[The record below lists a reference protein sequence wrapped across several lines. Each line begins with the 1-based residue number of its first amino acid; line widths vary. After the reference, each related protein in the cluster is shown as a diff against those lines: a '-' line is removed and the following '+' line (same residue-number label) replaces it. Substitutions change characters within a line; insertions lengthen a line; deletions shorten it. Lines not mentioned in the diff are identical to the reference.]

1 MKFNESW
8 LREWV
13 NPAVSTDE
21 LAHQITMAG
30 LEVDD
35 VLPVAGS
42 FTGVKVGQ
50 VVECGQHPDADK
62 LRVTKVDIGA
72 EELLDIVCGASNC
85 RQGIKVAVATVGAVL
100 PGDFKIKKAKLRGQ
114 PSHGMLC
121 SFTELGID
129 VESDGIMELAF
140 DAPIGTDFREFLG
153 LDDVTI
159 DVDLTANR
167 ADCFSVRGMAREVGV
182 LNRADIT
189 EPSSEAV
196 VANVDD
202 VISIDVKAP
211 AACPRY
217 LGRVIK
223 NVNVNAETPLWM
235 QEKLRRCGIRSID
248 PVVDITNFVLLEQG
262 QPMHAFDLAK
272 IDGGIVVRMAEQDEK
287 LTLLDGTEAKLNSD
301 TLVVADHTKALAIAG
316 IFGGQ
321 DSGVSTESGKE
332 TKDVLLEC
340 AFFAPDHIR
349 GRARSYGLHTD
360 SSMRFERGVDY
371 ALQASAMERATAL
384 LVEICG
390 GDVAPVVTV
399 ESASDLPTPNKVAL
413 RRTKLDNLL
422 GHHISDSDVI
432 EILERLGMTVETLL
446 VDGKAEGWAAV
457 APTWRF
463 DIAIEQDL
471 IEEVGRI
478 YGYDNIPNQ
487 APIAALSMNDHKEA
501 NLPLKRVR
509 NLLVDRGFQEAITY
523 SFVEPEQQKL
533 IVPDVEPLILPF
545 PISVEMSAMRLGL
558 IQGLLNTVVHN
569 QKRQQPRV
577 RLFEYGLRFIPCE
590 SAENG
595 MRQEPMLAGV
605 ISGARSEEHWD
616 IETNTVDFFDLK
628 GDLEAVLELSANDNA
643 YSFTSVSHPA
653 LHPGQ
658 SAAIIVDAGLET
670 EKVVGV
676 IGTVHPELERKFG
689 LNGRTV
695 VFEIEWSAID
705 TRVIPE
711 AVGLSKFPAN
721 RRDIAVVVDD
731 SIASDDV
738 VSACLANGGEL
749 LTGAK
754 LFDVYQGKGVEEGK
768 KSLAIALSLQSV
780 ERTLEDADIAT
791 SVDAIV
797 SALSEQ
803 FGASLRD

>member
-1 MKFNESW
+1 MKFSESW

-13 NPAVSTDE
+13 SPAVTTDE
-21 LAHQITMAG
+21 LTHQITMAG

-35 VLPVAGS
+35 VLPVAGE

-50 VVECGQHPDADK
+50 VVECAQHPDADK
-62 LRVTKVDIGA
+62 LRVTKVDVGE

-129 VESDGIMELAF
+129 VESDGIMELAE
-140 DAPIGTDFREFLG
+140 DAVIGTNFREFLN
-153 LDDVTI
+153 LDDVTV

-167 ADCFSVRGMAREVGV
+167 ADCFSIRGLAREVGV
-182 LNRADIT
+182 LNRADVT
-189 EPSSEAV
+189 EPMAKGVTPSIDDV
-196 VANVDD
+196 VA
-202 VISIDVKAP
+202 IDVQAP

-217 LGRVIK
+217 LGRVVK
-223 NVNVNAETPLWM
+223 NVNVQAQTPLWM

-248 PVVDITNFVLLEQG
+248 PVVDITNYVLLEQG

-272 IDGGIVVRMAEQDEK
+272 IDGGIVVRLAEQGEK
-287 LTLLDGTEAKLNSD
+287 LTLLDGTEAELNAD
-301 TLVVADHTKALAIAG
+301 TLVVADHNKALAIAG
-316 IFGGQ
+316 IFGGEG
-321 DSGVSTESGKE
+321 SGVSSE

-371 ALQASAMERATAL
+371 ALQASAMERATEL

-390 GDVAPVVTV
+390 GEVAPVVAV
-399 ESASDLPTPNKVAL
+399 ESATDLPTPNTVTL

-422 GHHISDSDVI
+422 GHSISDADVV
-432 EILERLGMTVETLL
+432 EILQRLGLTVEVT
-446 VDGKAEGWAAV
+446 DEGWSAT

-471 IEEVGRI
+471 VEEVGRI
-478 YGYDNIPNQ
+478 YGYNNIPNQ

-509 NLLVDRGFQEAITY
+509 NLLVDRGYHEAITY

-533 IVPDVEPLILPF
+533 VVPGIEPLVLPN
-545 PISVEMSAMRLGL
+545 PISADMSAMRLGL

-577 RLFEYGLRFIPCE
+577 RLFEYGLRFIPE
-590 SAENG
+590 ATAENG

-605 ISGARSEEHWD
+605 ISGTRGEEHWNM
-616 IETNTVDFFDLK
+616 ETATVDFFDLK
-628 GDLEAVLELSANDNA
+628 GDLEAILELTANGKA
-643 YSFTSVSHPA
+643 YSFTAVKHPA

-658 SAAIIVDAGLET
+658 SAAVILDGEVI
-670 EKVVGV
+670 GV

-689 LNGRTV
+689 LNGRMV

-705 TRVIPE
+705 SRVIPE
-711 AVGLSKFPAN
+711 AVSLSKFPSN
-721 RRDIAVVVDD
+721 RRDIALVVDD
-731 SIASDDV
+731 SVASGDIV
-738 VSACLANGGEL
+738 NACRAAGGEL
-749 LTGAK
+749 LKDAK
-754 LFDVYQGKGVEEGK
+754 LFDVYVGKGVEEGK
-768 KSLAIALSLQSV
+768 KSLAIALSLQSL
-780 ERTLEDADIAT
+780 ERTLEEADIVSA
-791 SVDAIV
+791 VDAIV
-797 SALSEQ
+797 SAVGEQ
-803 FGASLRD
+803 YGAALRD

>member
-1 MKFNESW
+1 MKFSESW

-13 NPAVSTDE
+13 NPAVTTDE
-21 LAHQITMAG
+21 LTHQITMAG

-35 VLPVAGS
+35 VLPVAGT
-42 FTGVKVGQ
+42 FNGVKVGH

-62 LRVTKVDIGA
+62 LRVTKVDVG
-72 EELLDIVCGASNC
+72 EEALLDIVCGAANC
-85 RQGIKVAVATVGAVL
+85 RQGLKVAVATVGAVL

-129 VESDGIMELAF
+129 VESDGIMELAI
-140 DAPIGTDFREFLG
+140 DAPIGMDFRDFLA
-153 LDDVTI
+153 LNDVTV
-159 DVDLTANR
+159 DVDLTSNR
-167 ADCFSVRGMAREVGV
+167 ADCFSIRGMAREVGV
-182 LNRADIT
+182 LNRADVT
-189 EPSSEAV
+189 EPS
-196 VANVDD
+196 VAPVAP
-202 VISIDVKAP
+202 SIDDTVAIEVKAP

-217 LGRVIK
+217 LGRVVK
-223 NVNVNAETPLWM
+223 NVNVQAKTPLWM

-272 IDGGIVVRMAEQDEK
+272 IDGGIVVRLAEQGEK
-287 LTLLDGTEAKLNSD
+287 ITLLDGSEAELNAD
-301 TLVVADHTKALAIAG
+301 TLVVADHNKALAIAG
-316 IFGGQ
+316 IFGGEE
-321 DSGVSTESGKE
+321 SGVTSE

-371 ALQASAMERATAL
+371 ALQVNAMERATEL

-390 GDVAPVVTV
+390 GEVAPVVAV
-399 ESASDLPTPNKVAL
+399 ESEAELPKPNKVAL

-422 GHHISDSDVI
+422 GHHIADSDVV
-432 EILERLGMTVETLL
+432 EILERLGMTVETT
-446 VDGKAEGWAAV
+446 AEGWVAV

-471 IEEVGRI
+471 VEEVGRI

-487 APIAALSMNDHKEA
+487 NPAAALKMHDHQEA
-501 NLPLKRVR
+501 NIPLKRVR
-509 NLLVDRGFQEAITY
+509 DLLVDRGYHEAITY

-533 IVPDVEPLILPF
+533 VVPGVDALILPN
-545 PISVEMSAMRLGL
+545 PISAEMSAMRLGL

-577 RLFEYGLRFIPCE
+577 RLFEYGLRFIPCDT
-590 SAENG
+590 AENG

-605 ISGARSEEHWD
+605 IAGTRSEEHWNID
-616 IETNTVDFFDLK
+616 TNTVDFFDLK
-628 GDLEAVLELSANDNA
+628 GDVEAILELSANDKA
-643 YSFTSVSHPA
+643 YSFVAAKHPA

-658 SAAIIVDAGLET
+658 SAAIVVDGKEI
-670 EKVVGV
+670 GV

-689 LNGRTV
+689 LNGRTI
-695 VFEIEWSAID
+695 VFEIEWSAIN
-705 TRVIPE
+705 RKVIPE
-711 AVGLSKFPAN
+711 AVALSKFPAN
-721 RRDIAVVVDD
+721 RRDIAVVVDEAV
-731 SIASDDV
+731 ASGDIV
-738 VSACLANGGEL
+738 NACLEVGGEFL
-749 LTGAK
+749 KAAK
-754 LFDVYQGKGVEEGK
+754 LFDVYVGKGVEEGK
-768 KSLAIALSLQSV
+768 KSLAIALTLQSN
-780 ERTLEDADIAT
+780 ERTLEDADIAGA
-791 SVDAIV
+791 VDAIV
-797 SALSEQ
+797 AHVSEK

>member
-1 MKFNESW
+1 MKFSESW

-13 NPAVSTDE
+13 NPAVTTDE
-21 LAHQITMAG
+21 LTHQITMAG

-35 VLPVAGS
+35 VLPVAGT
-42 FTGVKVGQ
+42 FNGVKVGH

-62 LRVTKVDIGA
+62 LRVTKVDVGE
-72 EELLDIVCGASNC
+72 EELLDIVCGAANC
-85 RQGIKVAVATVGAVL
+85 RQGLKVAVATVGAVL

-129 VESDGIMELAF
+129 VESDGIMELAI
-140 DAPIGTDFREFLG
+140 DAPIGMDFRDFLA
-153 LDDVTI
+153 LNDVTV
-159 DVDLTANR
+159 DVDLTSNR
-167 ADCFSVRGMAREVGV
+167 ADCFSIRGMAREVGV
-182 LNRADIT
+182 LNRADVT
-189 EPSSEAV
+189 EPS
-196 VANVDD
+196 VAPVAP
-202 VISIDVKAP
+202 SIDDTVAIEVKAP

-217 LGRVIK
+217 LGRVVK
-223 NVNVNAETPLWM
+223 NVNVQAKTPLWM

-272 IDGGIVVRMAEQDEK
+272 IDGGIVVRLAEQGEK
-287 LTLLDGTEAKLNSD
+287 ITLLDGNEAELNAD
-301 TLVVADHTKALAIAG
+301 TLVVADHNKALAIAG
-316 IFGGQ
+316 IFGGEE
-321 DSGVSTESGKE
+321 SGVTSE

-371 ALQASAMERATAL
+371 ALQVSAMERATAL

-390 GDVAPVVTV
+390 GEVAPVVAV
-399 ESASDLPTPNKVAL
+399 ESEAELPKPNKVAL

-422 GHHISDSDVI
+422 GHHIADSDVV
-432 EILERLGMTVETLL
+432 EILERLGMTVETT
-446 VDGKAEGWAAV
+446 AEGWVAV

-471 IEEVGRI
+471 VEEVGRI

-487 APIAALSMNDHKEA
+487 NPAAALKMHDHQEA
-501 NLPLKRVR
+501 NIPLKRVR
-509 NLLVDRGFQEAITY
+509 DLLVDRGYHEAITY

-533 IVPDVEPLILPF
+533 VVPGVDALILPN
-545 PISVEMSAMRLGL
+545 PISAEMSAMRLGL

-577 RLFEYGLRFIPCE
+577 RLFEYGLRFIPCDT
-590 SAENG
+590 AENG

-605 ISGARSEEHWD
+605 IAGTRSEEHWNID
-616 IETNTVDFFDLK
+616 TNTVDFFDLK
-628 GDLEAVLELSANDNA
+628 GDVEAILELSANDKA
-643 YSFTSVSHPA
+643 YSFVAAKHPA

-658 SAAIIVDAGLET
+658 SAAIVVDGKEI
-670 EKVVGV
+670 GV

-689 LNGRTV
+689 LNGRTI
-695 VFEIEWSAID
+695 VFEIEWSAIN
-705 TRVIPE
+705 RKVIPE
-711 AVGLSKFPAN
+711 AVALSKFPAN
-721 RRDIAVVVDD
+721 RRDIAVVVDEAV
-731 SIASDDV
+731 ASGDIV
-738 VSACLANGGEL
+738 NACLEVGGEFL
-749 LTGAK
+749 KAAK
-754 LFDVYQGKGVEEGK
+754 LFDVYVGKGVEEGK
-768 KSLAIALSLQSV
+768 KSLAIALTLQSN
-780 ERTLEDADIAT
+780 ERTLEDADIAGA
-791 SVDAIV
+791 VDAIV
-797 SALSEQ
+797 AHVSEK

>member
-1 MKFNESW
+1 MKFSESW

-13 NPAVSTDE
+13 NPAVTTDE
-21 LAHQITMAG
+21 LTHQITMAG

-35 VLPVAGS
+35 VLPVAGE
-42 FTGVKVGQ
+42 FTGVKVGH

-62 LRVTKVDIGA
+62 LRVTKVDVGE
-72 EELLDIVCGASNC
+72 EELLDIVCGAPNC
-85 RQGIKVAVATVGAVL
+85 REGLKVAVATVGAVL

-129 VESDGIMELAF
+129 VESDGIMELAQ
-140 DAPIGTDFREFLG
+140 DAVIGTDFREFLG
-153 LDDVTI
+153 LNDVTV

-167 ADCFSVRGMAREVGV
+167 ADCFSIRGMAREVGV
-182 LNRADIT
+182 LNRADVT
-189 EPSSEAV
+189 EPSVEAV
-196 VANVDD
+196 APSIDD
-202 VISIDVKAP
+202 VVSIEVKAP

-217 LGRVIK
+217 LGRVVK
-223 NVNVNAETPLWM
+223 NVNVQAETPLWM

-248 PVVDITNFVLLEQG
+248 PVVDITNFILLEQG

-272 IDGGIVVRMAEQDEK
+272 VEGGIVVRMAEQGEK
-287 LTLLDGTEAKLNSD
+287 LTLLDGTEAELND
-301 TLVVADHTKALAIAG
+301 NTLVVADHNRALAIAG
-316 IFGGQ
+316 IFGGEG
-321 DSGVSTESGKE
+321 SGVGTE

-340 AFFAPDHIR
+340 AFFSPDYIR

-360 SSMRFERGVDY
+360 SSMRFERGVDF
-371 ALQASAMERATAL
+371 ALQVNAMERATQL

-390 GDVAPVVTV
+390 GEVAPVVTA
-399 ESASDLPTPNKVAL
+399 ESETDLPKPNTVSL

-422 GHHISDSDVI
+422 GHHIADHDVV
-432 EILERLGMTVETLL
+432 EILERLGMTVETSE
-446 VDGKAEGWAAV
+446 AGWTAT

-478 YGYDNIPNQ
+478 YGYNNIPNQ
-487 APIAALSMNDHKEA
+487 APVAALSMNDHKEA
-501 NLPLKRVR
+501 DLPLKRVR
-509 NLLVDRGFQEAITY
+509 DLLVDRGYHEAITY

-533 IVPDVEPLILPF
+533 VVDDVEPLILPY
-545 PISVEMSAMRLGL
+545 PISADMSAMRLGL

-577 RLFEYGLRFIPCE
+577 RLFEYGLRFVPCE

-605 ISGARSEEHWD
+605 IAGNRSEEHWNL
-616 IETNTVDFFDLK
+616 ETATVDFFDLK
-628 GDLEAVLELSANDNA
+628 GDLEAILELSANEKS
-643 YSFTSVSHPA
+643 YSFVATRHPA

-658 SAAIIVDAGLET
+658 SAAVIVDG
-670 EKVVGV
+670 KQVGV

-695 VFEIEWSAID
+695 VFEIEWNAIN

-711 AVGLSKFPAN
+711 AVSLSKFPSN

-731 SIASDDV
+731 NIASGDIV
-738 VSACLANGGEL
+738 AACHASGGEL
-749 LTGAK
+749 LTEAK
-754 LFDVYQGKGVEEGK
+754 LFDVYVGKGVEEGK
-768 KSLAIALSLQSV
+768 KSLAIALTLQSV
-780 ERTLEDADIAT
+780 ERTLEEADIAAA
-791 SVDAIV
+791 VEGIV
-797 SALSEQ
+797 KAVSEQ
-803 FGASLRD
+803 FGATLRV

>member
-1 MKFNESW
+1 MKFSESW

-13 NPAVSTDE
+13 NPAVTTDE
-21 LAHQITMAG
+21 LTHQITMAG

-42 FTGVKVGQ
+42 FNGVKVGH

-62 LRVTKVDIGA
+62 LRVTKVDVG
-72 EELLDIVCGASNC
+72 EDELLDIVCGASNC
-85 RQGIKVAVATVGAVL
+85 RQGLKVAVATVGAVL

-129 VESDGIMELAF
+129 VESDGIMELAE
-140 DAPIGTDFREFLG
+140 DAVIGTDFREFLG
-153 LDDVTI
+153 LDDVTV

-167 ADCFSVRGMAREVGV
+167 ADCFSIRGLAREVGV
-182 LNRADIT
+182 LNRADVT
-189 EPSSEAV
+189 EPSVQAV
-196 VANVDD
+196 AP
-202 VISIDVKAP
+202 SIDDKVSIEVKAP

-217 LGRVIK
+217 LGRIVK
-223 NVNVNAETPLWM
+223 NVNVQAATPLWM

-248 PVVDITNFVLLEQG
+248 PVVDITNYILLEQG
-262 QPMHAFDLAK
+262 QPMHAFDLANV
-272 IDGGIVVRMAEQDEK
+272 DGGIIVRMAEQGEK
-287 LTLLDGTEAKLNSD
+287 LTLLDGTEAELNAD
-301 TLVVADHTKALAIAG
+301 TLVVADHNKALAIAG
-316 IFGGQ
+316 IFGGEG
-321 DSGVSTESGKE
+321 SGVNSE

-371 ALQASAMERATAL
+371 ALQVSAMERATQL

-390 GDVAPVVTV
+390 GEVAPVVAV
-399 ESASDLPTPNKVAL
+399 ESEADLPKPNEVAL

-422 GHHISDSDVI
+422 GHHIADADVV
-432 EILERLGMTVETLL
+432 EILERLGLSVEATE
-446 VDGKAEGWAAV
+446 EGWVAV

-471 IEEVGRI
+471 VEEVGRI

-487 APIAALSMNDHKEA
+487 HPAAALKMHDQVESDV
-501 NLPLKRVR
+501 PLKRVR
-509 NLLVDRGFQEAITY
+509 NLLVDRGYHEAITY

-533 IVPDVEPLILPF
+533 IVPGVEPLVLPN
-545 PISVEMSAMRLGL
+545 PISADMSAMRLGL

-605 ISGARSEEHWD
+605 IAGTRSEEHWD

-628 GDLEAVLELSANDNA
+628 GDLEAILELSSNEKA
-643 YSFTSVSHPA
+643 YSFAASKHPA

-670 EKVVGV
+670 EREVGV

-689 LNGRTV
+689 LNGRTI
-695 VFEIEWSAID
+695 VFEIEWSAIN
-705 TRVIPE
+705 TKVIPE
-711 AVGLSKFPAN
+711 AVALSKFPSN
-721 RRDIAVVVDD
+721 RRDIAVVVDESVLSGD
-731 SIASDDV
+731 IVD
-738 VSACLANGGEL
+738 ACLEQGGEFL
-749 LTGAK
+749 KDAK
-754 LFDVYQGKGVEEGK
+754 LFDVYVGKGVEEGK
-768 KSLAIALSLQSV
+768 KSLAIALTLQSL
-780 ERTLEDADIAT
+780 ERTLEDADIAGA
-791 SVDAIV
+791 VEAIV
-797 SALSEQ
+797 SHVSEK
-803 FGASLRD
+803 FGATLRD

>member
-1 MKFNESW
+1 MKFSESW

-13 NPAVSTDE
+13 NPAVTTDE
-21 LAHQITMAG
+21 LTHQITMAG

-35 VLPVAGS
+35 VLPVAGT
-42 FTGVKVGQ
+42 FNGVKVGH

-62 LRVTKVDIGA
+62 LRVTKVDVG
-72 EELLDIVCGASNC
+72 EEALLDIVCGAANC
-85 RQGIKVAVATVGAVL
+85 RQGLKVAVATVGAVL

-129 VESDGIMELAF
+129 VESDGIMELAS
-140 DAPIGTDFREFLG
+140 DAPIGMDFRDFLA
-153 LDDVTI
+153 LNDVTV
-159 DVDLTANR
+159 DVDLTSNR
-167 ADCFSVRGMAREVGV
+167 ADCFSIRGMAREVGV
-182 LNRADIT
+182 LNRADVT
-189 EPSSEAV
+189 EPS
-196 VANVDD
+196 VAPVAP
-202 VISIDVKAP
+202 SIDDTVAIEVKAP

-217 LGRVIK
+217 LGRVVK
-223 NVNVNAETPLWM
+223 NVNVQAKTPLWM

-272 IDGGIVVRMAEQDEK
+272 IDGGIVVRLAEQGEK
-287 LTLLDGTEAKLNSD
+287 ITLLDGSEAELNAD
-301 TLVVADHTKALAIAG
+301 TLVVADHNKALAIAG
-316 IFGGQ
+316 IFGGEE
-321 DSGVSTESGKE
+321 SGVTSE

-371 ALQASAMERATAL
+371 ALQVNAMERATQL

-390 GDVAPVVTV
+390 GEVAPVVAV
-399 ESASDLPTPNKVAL
+399 ESEAELPKPNKVAL

-422 GHHISDSDVI
+422 GHHIADSDVV
-432 EILERLGMTVETLL
+432 EILERLGMTVETT
-446 VDGKAEGWAAV
+446 AEGWVAV

-471 IEEVGRI
+471 VEEVGRI

-487 APIAALSMNDHKEA
+487 NPTAALKMHDHQEA
-501 NLPLKRVR
+501 NIPLKRVR
-509 NLLVDRGFQEAITY
+509 DLLVDRGYHEAITY

-533 IVPDVEPLILPF
+533 VVPGVDALILPN
-545 PISVEMSAMRLGL
+545 PISAEMSAMRLGL

-577 RLFEYGLRFIPCE
+577 RLFEYGLRFIPCDT
-590 SAENG
+590 AENG

-605 ISGARSEEHWD
+605 IAGTRSEEHWNID
-616 IETNTVDFFDLK
+616 TNTVDFFDLK
-628 GDLEAVLELSANDNA
+628 GDVEAILELSANDKA
-643 YSFTSVSHPA
+643 YSFVAAKHPA

-658 SAAIIVDAGLET
+658 SAAIVVDGKEI
-670 EKVVGV
+670 GV

-689 LNGRTV
+689 LNGRTI
-695 VFEIEWSAID
+695 VFEIEWSAIN
-705 TRVIPE
+705 RKVIPE
-711 AVGLSKFPAN
+711 AVALSKFPAN
-721 RRDIAVVVDD
+721 RRDIAVVVDEAV
-731 SIASDDV
+731 ASGDIV
-738 VSACLANGGEL
+738 NACLEVGGEFL
-749 LTGAK
+749 KAAK
-754 LFDVYQGKGVEEGK
+754 LFDVYVGKGVEEGK
-768 KSLAIALSLQSV
+768 KSLAIALTLQSN
-780 ERTLEDADIAT
+780 ERTLEDADIAGA
-791 SVDAIV
+791 VDAIV
-797 SALSEQ
+797 AHVSEK

>member
-1 MKFNESW
+1 MKFSESW

-13 NPAVSTDE
+13 SPAVTTDE
-21 LAHQITMAG
+21 LTHQITMAG

-42 FTGVKVGQ
+42 FTGVKVGH

-62 LRVTKVDIGA
+62 LRVTKIDVGE
-72 EELLDIVCGASNC
+72 EELLDIVCGAPNC
-85 RQGIKVAVATVGAVL
+85 RQGLKVAVATVGAVL

-129 VESDGIMELAF
+129 VESDGIMELAE
-140 DAPIGTDFREFLG
+140 DAVIGTDFREFLG
-153 LDDVTI
+153 LNDVTV

-167 ADCFSVRGMAREVGV
+167 ADCFSIRGMAREVGV
-182 LNRADIT
+182 LNRVDVT
-189 EPSSEAV
+189 EPV
-196 VANVDD
+196 VETVAASIEDNV
-202 VISIDVKAP
+202 SIEVKAP

-217 LGRVIK
+217 LGRVVK
-223 NVNVNAETPLWM
+223 NVNVQAETPLWM

-248 PVVDITNFVLLEQG
+248 PVVDITNYVLLEQG

-272 IDGGIVVRMAEQDEK
+272 IEGGIVVRMAEQGEK
-287 LTLLDGTEAKLNSD
+287 LTLLDGTEAELNAD
-301 TLVVADHTKALAIAG
+301 TLVVADHNKALAIAG
-316 IFGGQ
+316 IFGGE
-321 DSGVSTESGKE
+321 DSGVSTE

-371 ALQASAMERATAL
+371 ALQVSAMERATQL

-390 GDVAPVVTV
+390 GEVAPVVAA
-399 ESASDLPTPNKVAL
+399 ESEADLPKPNKVAL

-422 GHHISDSDVI
+422 GHHIADADVV
-432 EILERLGMTVETLL
+432 EILERLGLTVEATVLEN
-446 VDGKAEGWAAV
+446 GESGWLAV

-487 APIAALSMNDHKEA
+487 HPAAALKMHNHVEA
-501 NLPLKRVR
+501 DLPLKRVR
-509 NLLVDRGFQEAITY
+509 DLLVDRGYHEAITY

-533 IVPDVEPLILPF
+533 VVPGVEPLVLPN
-545 PISVEMSAMRLGL
+545 PISADMSAMRLGL

-605 ISGARSEEHWD
+605 IAGTRGEEHWD

-628 GDLEAVLELSANDNA
+628 GDLEAILELSANEKA
-643 YSFTSVSHPA
+643 YSFAAAKHPA

-658 SAAIIVDAGLET
+658 SAAIIVDGKE
-670 EKVVGV
+670 VGV

-689 LNGRTV
+689 LNGRTI
-695 VFEIEWSAID
+695 VFEIEWSAIN
-705 TRVIPE
+705 TKVIPE
-711 AVGLSKFPAN
+711 AVQLSKFPSN

-731 SIASDDV
+731 AIASGDIV
-738 VSACLANGGEL
+738 NACLEQGGEFL
-749 LTGAK
+749 KDAK
-754 LFDVYQGKGVEEGK
+754 LFDVYVGKGVEEGK
-768 KSLAIALSLQSV
+768 KSLAIALTLQSV
-780 ERTLEDADIAT
+780 ERTLEDADIAGA
-791 SVDAIV
+791 VEAIV
-797 SALSEQ
+797 AHVSEK
-803 FGASLRD
+803 FGATLRD

>member
-13 NPAVSTDE
+13 NPAVTTDE
-21 LAHQITMAG
+21 LTHQITMAG

-42 FTGVKVGQ
+42 FTGVKVGK

-62 LRVTKVDIGA
+62 LRVTKVDVGE
-72 EELLDIVCGASNC
+72 EELLDIVCGAPNC
-85 RQGIKVAVATVGAVL
+85 RQGLKVAVATVGAVL

-129 VESDGIMELAF
+129 VESDGIMELAE
-140 DAPIGTDFREFLG
+140 DAAIGTDFREFLG
-153 LDDVTI
+153 LNDVTI

-182 LNRADIT
+182 LNRADVT
-189 EPSSEAV
+189 APSSEAV
-196 VANVDD
+196 MPSIDD
-202 VISIDVKAP
+202 TISIEVKAS

-217 LGRVIK
+217 LGRVVK
-223 NVNVNAETPLWM
+223 NVNVTAQTPLWM

-272 IDGGIVVRMAEQDEK
+272 IDGGIVVRLAEQDEK
-287 LTLLDGTEAKLNSD
+287 LTLLDGTEAKLNAD

-316 IFGGQ
+316 IFGGEE
-321 DSGVSTESGKE
+321 SGVTTE

-371 ALQASAMERATAL
+371 ALQLSAMERATAL
-384 LVEICG
+384 LVGICG
-390 GDVAPVVTV
+390 GEVAPVVTV
-399 ESASDLPTPNKVAL
+399 ESEADLPKPNKVAL

-422 GHHISDSDVI
+422 GHHIADSDVV
-432 EILERLGMTVETLL
+432 EILERLGMTVESTN
-446 VDGKAEGWAAV
+446 EGWTAI

-487 APIAALSMNDHKEA
+487 APIAALSMNDHVEA

-605 ISGARSEEHWD
+605 IAGTRSEEHWD

-628 GDLEAVLELSANDNA
+628 GDLEAILELTSNEKS
-643 YSFTSVSHPA
+643 YSFEPVSHPA

-658 SAAIIVDAGLET
+658 SAAIVVNGEP
-670 EKVVGV
+670 VGV

-689 LNGRTV
+689 LNGRTI

-705 TRVIPE
+705 SRVIPE
-711 AVGLSKFPAN
+711 AVSLSKFPAN
-721 RRDIAVVVDD
+721 RRDIAVVVKEEV
-731 SIASDDV
+731 ASGDIV
-738 VSACLANGGEL
+738 NACLANGGEL

-754 LFDVYQGKGVEEGK
+754 LFDVYRGKGVEEGN
-768 KSLAIALSLQSV
+768 KSLAIALSLQST
-780 ERTLEDADIAT
+780 ERTLEDADIAA

-797 SALSEQ
+797 AALTEQ
-803 FGASLRD
+803 FGATLRD

>member
-1 MKFNESW
+1 MKFSESW

-13 NPAVSTDE
+13 NPAVTTDE
-21 LAHQITMAG
+21 LTHQITMAG

-35 VLPVAGS
+35 VLPVAGT
-42 FTGVKVGQ
+42 FNGVKVGH

-62 LRVTKVDIGA
+62 LRVTKVDVGE
-72 EELLDIVCGASNC
+72 EELLDIVCGAANC
-85 RQGIKVAVATVGAVL
+85 RQGLKVAVATVGAVL

-129 VESDGIMELAF
+129 VESDGIMELAI
-140 DAPIGTDFREFLG
+140 DAPIGMDFRDFLA
-153 LDDVTI
+153 LNDVTV
-159 DVDLTANR
+159 DVDLTSNR
-167 ADCFSVRGMAREVGV
+167 ADCFSIRGMAREVGV
-182 LNRADIT
+182 LNRADVT
-189 EPSSEAV
+189 EPS
-196 VANVDD
+196 VAPVAP
-202 VISIDVKAP
+202 SIDDTVAIEVKAP

-217 LGRVIK
+217 LGRVVK
-223 NVNVNAETPLWM
+223 NVNVHAKTPLWM

-272 IDGGIVVRMAEQDEK
+272 IDGGIVVRLAEQGEK
-287 LTLLDGTEAKLNSD
+287 ITLLDGSEAELNAD
-301 TLVVADHTKALAIAG
+301 TLVVADHNKALAIAG
-316 IFGGQ
+316 IFGGEE
-321 DSGVSTESGKE
+321 SGVTSE

-349 GRARSYGLHTD
+349 GRARNYGLHTD

-371 ALQASAMERATAL
+371 ALQVSAMERATAL

-390 GDVAPVVTV
+390 GEVAPVVAV
-399 ESASDLPTPNKVAL
+399 ESEAELPKPNKVAL

-422 GHHISDSDVI
+422 GHHIADSDVV
-432 EILERLGMTVETLL
+432 EILERLGMTVETT
-446 VDGKAEGWAAV
+446 AEGWVAV

-471 IEEVGRI
+471 VEEVGRI

-487 APIAALSMNDHKEA
+487 NPAAALKMHDHQEA
-501 NLPLKRVR
+501 NIPLKRVR
-509 NLLVDRGFQEAITY
+509 DLLVDRGYHEAITY

-533 IVPDVEPLILPF
+533 VVPGVDALILPN
-545 PISVEMSAMRLGL
+545 PISAEMSAMRLGL

-577 RLFEYGLRFIPCE
+577 RLFEYGLRFIPCDT
-590 SAENG
+590 AENG

-605 ISGARSEEHWD
+605 IAGTRSEEHWNID
-616 IETNTVDFFDLK
+616 TNTVDFFDLK
-628 GDLEAVLELSANDNA
+628 GDVEAIFELSANDKA
-643 YSFTSVSHPA
+643 YSFVAAKHPA

-658 SAAIIVDAGLET
+658 SAAIVVDGKEI
-670 EKVVGV
+670 GV

-689 LNGRTV
+689 LNGRTI
-695 VFEIEWSAID
+695 VFEIEWSAIN
-705 TRVIPE
+705 RKVIPE
-711 AVGLSKFPAN
+711 AVALSKFPAN
-721 RRDIAVVVDD
+721 RRDIAVVVDAAV
-731 SIASDDV
+731 ASGDIV
-738 VSACLANGGEL
+738 NACLEVGGEFL
-749 LTGAK
+749 KAAK
-754 LFDVYQGKGVEEGK
+754 LFDVYLGKGVEEGK
-768 KSLAIALSLQSV
+768 KSLAIALTLQSN
-780 ERTLEDADIAT
+780 ERTLEDADIAGA
-791 SVDAIV
+791 VDAIV
-797 SALSEQ
+797 AHVSEK

>member
-1 MKFNESW
+1 MKFSESW

-13 NPAVSTDE
+13 NPAVTTDE
-21 LAHQITMAG
+21 LTHQITMAG

-35 VLPVAGS
+35 VLPVAGT
-42 FTGVKVGQ
+42 FNGVKVGH

-62 LRVTKVDIGA
+62 LRVTKVDVGE
-72 EELLDIVCGASNC
+72 EELLDIVCGAANC
-85 RQGIKVAVATVGAVL
+85 RQGLKVAVATVGAVL

-129 VESDGIMELAF
+129 VESDGIMELAI
-140 DAPIGTDFREFLG
+140 DAPIGMDFRDFLA
-153 LDDVTI
+153 LNDVTV
-159 DVDLTANR
+159 DVDLTSNR
-167 ADCFSVRGMAREVGV
+167 ADCFSIRGMAREVGV
-182 LNRADIT
+182 LNRADVT
-189 EPSSEAV
+189 EPS
-196 VANVDD
+196 VAPVAP
-202 VISIDVKAP
+202 SIDDTVAIEVKAP

-217 LGRVIK
+217 LGRVVK
-223 NVNVNAETPLWM
+223 NVNVQAKTPLWM

-272 IDGGIVVRMAEQDEK
+272 IDGGIVVRLAEQGEK
-287 LTLLDGTEAKLNSD
+287 ITLLDGSEAELNAD
-301 TLVVADHTKALAIAG
+301 TLVVADHNKALAIAG
-316 IFGGQ
+316 IFGGEE
-321 DSGVSTESGKE
+321 SGVTSE

-390 GDVAPVVTV
+390 GEVAPVVAV
-399 ESASDLPTPNKVAL
+399 ESEAELPKPNKVAL

-422 GHHISDSDVI
+422 GHHIADSDVV
-432 EILERLGMTVETLL
+432 EILERLGMTVETT
-446 VDGKAEGWAAV
+446 AEGWVAV

-471 IEEVGRI
+471 VEEVGRI

-487 APIAALSMNDHKEA
+487 NPAAALKMHDHQEA
-501 NLPLKRVR
+501 NIPLKRVR
-509 NLLVDRGFQEAITY
+509 DLLVDRGYHEAITY

-533 IVPDVEPLILPF
+533 VVPGVDALILPN
-545 PISVEMSAMRLGL
+545 PISAEMSAMRLGL

-577 RLFEYGLRFIPCE
+577 RLFEYGLRFIPCDT
-590 SAENG
+590 AENG

-605 ISGARSEEHWD
+605 IAGTRSEEHWNID
-616 IETNTVDFFDLK
+616 TNTVDFFDLK
-628 GDLEAVLELSANDNA
+628 GDVEAILELSANDKA
-643 YSFTSVSHPA
+643 YSFVAAKHPA

-658 SAAIIVDAGLET
+658 SAAIVVDGKEI
-670 EKVVGV
+670 GV

-689 LNGRTV
+689 LNGRTI
-695 VFEIEWSAID
+695 VFEIEWSAIN
-705 TRVIPE
+705 RKVIPE
-711 AVGLSKFPAN
+711 AVALSKFPAN
-721 RRDIAVVVDD
+721 RRDIAVVVDEAV
-731 SIASDDV
+731 ASGDIV
-738 VSACLANGGEL
+738 NACLEVGGEFL
-749 LTGAK
+749 KAAK
-754 LFDVYQGKGVEEGK
+754 LFDVYVGKGVEEGK
-768 KSLAIALSLQSV
+768 KSLAIALTLQSN
-780 ERTLEDADIAT
+780 ERTLEDADIAGA
-791 SVDAIV
+791 VDAIV
-797 SALSEQ
+797 AHVSEK